1 MIQYIARSAN
11 HPLTLWPWGK
21 DMSAARVQS
30 NSKYYPRDWFD
41 KWMWKYWENYGRNWF
56 QFYQKIEIIWNTI
69 SQTFQGQCLQNC
81 CKFCLKC
88 ANSVL
93 QSDVVLIFIATVP
106 LSDAL
111 LCVIQPLLNIYQIDP
126 ICCPTLLAEEDEV
139 CSNTPEMLLT
149 IGTMLGDFVR
159 SRHPQTGSRR
169 SRDMLTLASDE
180 VNINRQ

>member
-1 MIQYIARSAN
+1 MTN
-11 HPLTLWPWGK
+11 ECE
-21 DMSAARVQS
+21 
-30 NSKYYPRDWFD
+30 
-41 KWMWKYWENYGRNWF
+41 YWENYELISI
-56 QFYQKIEIIWNTI
+56 YQNTI
-69 SQTFQGQCLQNC
+69 SQTFLGQCLQNY

-106 LSDAL
+106 LSDA

-149 IGTMLGDFVR
+149 IGTMHGDFVR
-159 SRHPQTGSRR
+159 SRHRQTGSRR
-169 SRDMLTLASDE
+169 SRDMLTFASDE